1 MFNVKTYN
9 PLPKNR
15 ARVDKREW
23 LTKKY
28 VKFTPPWVKA
38 QEVIKDFPLE
48 IPNMTINTFCI
59 IHCII
64 LQTNGPL
71 KISACFGMRG
81 SPRRYD
87 DMTLSL

>member
-1 MFNVKTYN
+1 MKENKMFNVKTYN

-48 IPNMTINTFCI
+48 IPNMT
-59 IHCII
+59 
-64 LQTNGPL
+64 
-71 KISACFGMRG
+71 KIPSVSYTA
-81 SPRRYD
+81 
-87 DMTLSL
+87 